1 MSLIVL
7 VDSTV
12 FTDT

>member
-7 VDSTV
+7 VIMLGCSL
-12 FTDT
+12 